1 MTRLLSLRSFY
12 LSHPVELLWHFALLL
27 AGLWVLGAVLFAMC
41 RAYLEH
47 RDRQR
52 FDRIMQAS
60 TPPPKA
66 PGFHSRRIS

>member
-1 MTRLLSLRSFY
+1 MTRLLSLWSWY

-27 AGLWVLGAVLFAMC
+27 AGLWVIGAVLFAVWQAHVE
-41 RAYLEH
+41 RQ
-47 RDRQR
+47 DRQR

-66 PGFHSRRIS
+66 PGIGSRRIG